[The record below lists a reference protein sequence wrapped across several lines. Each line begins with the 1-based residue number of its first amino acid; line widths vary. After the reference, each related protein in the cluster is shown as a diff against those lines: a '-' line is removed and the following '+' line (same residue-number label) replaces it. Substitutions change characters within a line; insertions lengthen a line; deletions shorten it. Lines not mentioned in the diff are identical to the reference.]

1 MNEIVVAETVV
12 SRAKEAL
19 GDSIPQIGGAILL
32 LVLGLLVAW
41 AVGRLAARALTALRV
56 DDLGERFGVHDVVER
71 VGLDRS
77 LSQLLGRAVRIALAV
92 VVIVAAVSL
101 LGLGALGSSL
111 NVAVLFV
118 PRLFVAIA
126 LIVVGV
132 LVADFVRVRVDHVTD
147 QMALGAPLGRL
158 AQVVVVALFLL
169 TALAQLGIPTLILT
183 AIVGLLVLAAALT
196 TALAFGLGSR
206 EMAREI
212 SAGRYVGNS
221 FEIGQDISL
230 NGIRGEIIRLEPAA
244 TVLRTENGQSVRV
257 PNHLLLETIVTLHE
271 REA

>member
-1 MNEIVVAETVV
+1 MVIAETIM
-12 SRAKEAL
+12 SRAEGAL
-19 GDSIPQIGGAILL
+19 GDSIPKFGGAILL
-32 LVLGLLVAW
+32 LVVGLFVAW
-41 AVGRLAARALTALRV
+41 AVGRLVGRALRALGI
-56 DDLGERFGVHDVVER
+56 DELGERFGIHDLIER

-77 LSQLLGRAVRIALAV
+77 LSRLLGRAVRIALAV

-111 NVAVLFV
+111 NQTVLFV
-118 PRLFVAIA
+118 PKLFVALA

-132 LVADFVRVRVDHVTD
+132 LLGEFVRVRVDRVTD

-158 AQVVVVALFLL
+158 AQVVVAALFFL

-230 NGIRGEIIRLEPAA
+230 DGIRGEIVRLEPAA
-244 TVLRTENGQSVRV
+244 TVLRTVDGQSVRI
-257 PNHLLLETIVTLHE
+257 PNHMLLETIVVLHE
-271 REA
+271 REP